1 MKMYVINFNSAHIA
15 TLPWIL
21 GPVWKPIFIEEC
33 NLEVLQ
39 TVVNYDV
46 ALQSIALTL
55 NMIFDTS
62 WEILL

>member
-1 MKMYVINFNSAHIA
+1 MKMYVINLNSAHIA
-15 TLPWIL
+15 TLSWIQ
-21 GPVWKPIFIEEC
+21 GPVLKPIFIEDC

-62 WEILL
+62 